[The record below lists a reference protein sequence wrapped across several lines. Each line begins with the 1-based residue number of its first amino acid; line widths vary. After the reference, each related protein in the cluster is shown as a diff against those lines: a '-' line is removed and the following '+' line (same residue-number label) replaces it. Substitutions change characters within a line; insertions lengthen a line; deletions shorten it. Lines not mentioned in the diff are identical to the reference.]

1 MPNDIQDLEKRLS
14 PEKFDASLSKKCDPG
29 TYNDVLSHL
38 TTLLMSTSENN
49 IIWLHGPSSCG
60 KSTVSFTLAEHFN
73 GISRL
78 GAYLHFHNG
87 SSSPGSVVATIT
99 YKLASFDLG
108 LGKIITDHVKRR
120 HGELSV
126 ETQFEEF
133 LLRPLIEGA
142 RMVNGPVII
151 ILDGLDE
158 CGNVESLLRL
168 FSSGHFAQLPRNFRF
183 LITSRW
189 EHRMAKS
196 LFTCPNSIYQVV
208 LGVKES
214 NITSIYNLYHEIIT
228 KYQELSESNSKNSLL
243 LSSFL
248 PSFSPSA
255 RSISQPRLGYTYVC
269 ISIIF
274 SSIIED
280 RFKFSTRN
288 LLRCNSLL

>member
-1 MPNDIQDLEKRLS
+1 MPNDIQDLENRLS

-38 TTLLMSTSENN
+38 TSLLMSTSENN
-49 IIWLHGPSSCG
+49 IIWLHGPPDCG
-60 KSTVSFTLAEHFN
+60 KSTVSFTLAEYFN
-73 GISRL
+73 DISRL

-120 HGELSV
+120 HGGLSV
-126 ETQFEEF
+126 ETQFKE
-133 LLRPLIEGA
+133 LLLNPLIEGA
-142 RMVNGPVII
+142 RTVNGPVII

-168 FSSGHFAQLPRNFRF
+168 FSSGHFARLPRNFRF

-189 EHRMAKS
+189 EHRLAES
-196 LFTCPNSIYQVV
+196 LFTCPNSIYQVI

-214 NITSIYNLYHEIIT
+214 NASSIRNQYCEVVT
-228 KYQELSESNSKNSLL
+228 KYEQISKTNSKNVLL

-248 PSFSPSA
+248 PRIYTVDQPTSQSHFGYIHVGISF
-255 RSISQPRLGYTYVC
+255 
-269 ISIIF
+269 F
-274 SSIIED
+274 S
-280 RFKFSTRN
+280 FQN
-288 LLRCNSLL
+288 

>member
-1 MPNDIQDLEKRLS
+1 MPNDIQDLENRLS

-38 TTLLMSTSENN
+38 TTLLMSTSEKN

-189 EHRMAKS
+189 EHRLAES
-196 LFTCPNSIYQVV
+196 LFTCPNSIYQVI

-214 NITSIYNLYHEIIT
+214 NASSIRNQYCEVVT
-228 KYQELSESNSKNSLL
+228 KYEQISKTNSKNVLL

-248 PSFSPSA
+248 PRIYTVDQPASQSHFGYIHVGISF
-255 RSISQPRLGYTYVC
+255 
-269 ISIIF
+269 F
-274 SSIIED
+274 S
-280 RFKFSTRN
+280 FQN
-288 LLRCNSLL
+288 